1 MNRNIAVLII
11 VGLVSMGAGIGLF
24 QLTDAS
30 LEQSTTA
37 TASPVKKPVS
47 LSAIPL
53 TELDGNTRQLNEF
66 QEPVLVVN
74 FWAPWCIPCR
84 REVPALIEIQKQF
97 QSKVQVLGLA
107 LDSVENIEAFAS
119 EHAMNYPS
127 FVVGSQIP
135 MYNAAF
141 GNKSGALPFT
151 AFIDQQRKV
160 REVHTGELSFEE
172 LQEKISKIL

>member
-1 MNRNIAVLII
+1 LNRNIAVLI
-11 VGLVSMGAGIGLF
+11 VVALVSMGAGIGLF

-30 LEQSTTA
+30 LEQAKVTN
-37 TASPVKKPVS
+37 PVKQPVS

-53 TELDGNTRQLNEF
+53 TRLDGSRSQLDDF

-84 REVPALIEIQKQF
+84 REVPALVEIQNQYPG
-97 QSKVQVLGLA
+97 QVQVLGLA
-107 LDSVENIEAFAS
+107 LDSVENIEDFAS

-160 REVHTGELSFEE
+160 RESHTGELTVEE
-172 LQEKISKIL
+172 MREKISKLL

>member
-1 MNRNIAVLII
+1 MNRNIAVLIV

-24 QLTDAS
+24 QLTDHQ
-30 LEQSTTA
+30 LEQYNVVKP
-37 TASPVKKPVS
+37 ASAPPS

-53 TELDGNTRQLNEF
+53 TRLDGSTQTLDDFR
-66 QEPVLVVN
+66 EPILVVN

-84 REVPALIEIQKQF
+84 REVPALIELQRQY
-97 QSKVQVLGLA
+97 QGKVQVLGLA
-107 LDSVENIEAFAS
+107 LDSVENIQEFAN

-127 FVVGSQIP
+127 FIVGSKIP

-151 AFIDQQRKV
+151 AFVDQQRKV
-160 REVHTGELSFEE
+160 QEVHTGELTYEE
-172 LQEKISKIL
+172 LQEKVSRIL